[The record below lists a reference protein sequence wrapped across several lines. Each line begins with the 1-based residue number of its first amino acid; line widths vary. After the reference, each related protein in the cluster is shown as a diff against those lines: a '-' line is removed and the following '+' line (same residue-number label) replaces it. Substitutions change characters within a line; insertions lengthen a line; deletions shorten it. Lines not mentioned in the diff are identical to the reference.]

1 MSSRAEIQKIV
12 DFVENH
18 IEERLSVDTL
28 ADVGGF
34 SKFHLNR
41 LFSIYTGFSLMGY
54 VRHRKLTHAVQD
66 LHEDV
71 RILDI
76 ATAYGYSS
84 ERAFSRAFL
93 NEFGAS
99 PSHFRNRRV
108 PMTEKLQIVELDLG
122 LIEGVKQMPDYLS
135 DVKYRTINAMDV
147 ICARTFSESPEE
159 EVMGALE
166 KYAES
171 MGLKVGRNFGF
182 DVPVSEE
189 ESEQGV
195 RGYEYWLE
203 VKAEELNK
211 VSLPDTFEGFEIWHM
226 AIDTHRYASLRITD
240 PFADPF
246 ERIGLG
252 WKSLVQWMEK
262 NDLHLQHQAHGNE
275 NPYCLEEVVMEDGV
289 TCMDIF
295 IPVD

>member
-1 MSSRAEIQKIV
+1 MSSTKDIQKIV
-12 DFVENH
+12 DFVEEH

-54 VRHRKLTHAVQD
+54 VRHRKLIHAAQD
-66 LHEDV
+66 LGRDA

-76 ATAYGYSS
+76 AMMYGYSS

-99 PSHFRNRRV
+99 PSHFRNRMV
-108 PMTEKLQIVELDLG
+108 PMTEKLLIVELNLD
-122 LIEGVKQMPDYLS
+122 LIEGVGQMPDYLS
-135 DVKYRTINAMDV
+135 DVKYRTIDAMDV
-147 ICARTFSESPEE
+147 ICARKFSESPEE
-159 EVMGALE
+159 EVIAVLE
-166 KYAES
+166 NFAKVK
-171 MGLKVGRNFGF
+171 GLNTGRNFGF

-189 ESEQGV
+189 ESNDGI

-203 VKAEELNK
+203 VEHEELK
-211 VSLPDTFEGFEIWHM
+211 KISLPDNFKGIEVWHT
-226 AIDTHRYASLRITD
+226 AVDTHRYASLRIED

-252 WKSLVQWMEK
+252 WKALVQWMEK
-262 NDLHLQHQAHGNE
+262 NNLHLQHQTHGNE
-275 NPYCLEEVVMEDGV
+275 TPYCLEEIISQDGV